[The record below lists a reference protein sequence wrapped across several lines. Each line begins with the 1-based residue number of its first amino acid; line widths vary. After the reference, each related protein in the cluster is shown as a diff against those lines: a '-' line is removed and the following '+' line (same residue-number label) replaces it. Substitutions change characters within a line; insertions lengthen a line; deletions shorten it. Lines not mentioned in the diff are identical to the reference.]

1 MKDRLV
7 FWGKKNEDQKVLI
20 TIDLDEDEGTY
31 DVQVIKAE
39 NVTEDFDNLVRNEWR
54 NNSGEI
60 IFPEIEEQFT
70 KELSLTHDL
79 LPKEYE
85 VDRDDL
91 LKMAQ
96 AEWNFF
102 VLSKRLK
109 NTYNEELEE
118 YEEQIES
125 LKEFSQELWN
135 NMKSFWGKVQKQISE
150 RNLAR
155 RHGNDL
161 KRRTNAVFSSLKTL
175 RAKTEKKF
183 VEESVE
189 LKQQFLEKLQGVESR
204 MKDGKSLRHLFDE
217 LKKIQKEFKKFRFT
231 RQDHNEVWEKLDGLF
246 KDIKAKK
253 YGKSASGNDPLVKT
267 SNRVDGLS
275 AAITRMKRSISK
287 DRKELKFQKNKIE
300 QADGQLEAQI
310 RQAKLSMLEE
320 RIHAKELKLED
331 MFKTERQLTDRLSS
345 LKIKAEKEAAELEA
359 KQRIAKEIEDKQN
372 QMSHDPKIQEAA
384 AKITG
389 KTIATSNE
397 DPSHEISSIIFAAVT
412 SSDPA
417 IPTEEE

>member
-7 FWGKKNEDQKVLI
+7 FWGKKDEGQKVLI

-31 DVQVIKAE
+31 DVQVIRAE

-54 NNSGEI
+54 NNSGDVV
-60 IFPEIEEQFT
+60 FPEVEAQFT
-70 KELSLTHDL
+70 KELSLTHDM

-189 LKQQFLEKLQGVESR
+189 LKAQFLEKLKGVESR
-204 MKDGKSLRHLFDE
+204 MEDGKSLRHLFDE

-231 RQDHNEVWEKLDGLF
+231 RQDHNEVWERLDGLF

-267 SNRVDGLS
+267 SNRVDGLT
-275 AAITRMKRSISK
+275 AAIGRMKRSINK

-300 QADGQLEAQI
+300 RADGQLEAQI

-331 MFKTERQLTDRLSS
+331 MYKTERQLTDRLSS
-345 LKIKAEKEAAELEA
+345 LQKKAEKEAAKQEA
-359 KQRIAKEIEDKQN
+359 KQRIAKEIEEKQN
-372 QMSHDPKIQEAA
+372 QLEHDPKVQEAA
-384 AKITG
+384 TKITG
-389 KTIATSNE
+389 KPVANQNENHPGEIA
-397 DPSHEISSIIFAAVT
+397 SIIYAAVT
-412 SSDPA
+412 SSDQ
-417 IPTEEE
+417 TVMNEEE